1 MTRIHKPL
9 FSRFLAAALSLAMTA
24 PGIVHADIIFAT
36 EGDYPPW
43 NETNESG
50 GFAGFEIDLVNA
62 ICQTIGT
69 ECGFVA
75 APFPEMMDRVAAG
88 EFDAIISGIAITAE
102 RAEKIA
108 FTRPYMSWSVSFAVA
123 ARAPLAADPPASVEA
138 ALAALASL
146 RIGAQK
152 GTVNAMLISEFL
164 PDATLVTFDSQEGLN
179 RALAA
184 GDIDAGLAATQT
196 WRNPSPIDPGALV
209 AIGPPLTSTAY
220 PVLGRGLGIGLARDN
235 AALKASLDEAICAL
249 AADGSIANFS
259 RTWFSADLS
268 VRCE

>member
-1 MTRIHKPL
+1 M
-9 FSRFLAAALSLAMTA
+9 SRQDGIFCSALSAALLSLGLLA
-24 PGIVHADIIFAT
+24 PGVAHADTIFAT

-43 NETNESG
+43 NETDASG

-62 ICQTIGT
+62 ICLTIDM

-88 EFDAIISGIAITAE
+88 DFDAIISGIAITAE

-108 FTRPYMSWSVSFAVA
+108 FTRPYMSWSGSFAVEA
-123 ARAPLAADPPASVEA
+123 GAPLAADPPASVAA
-138 ALAALASL
+138 ALSALGNL

-152 GTVNAMLISEFL
+152 GTVNAKLVGEYL
-164 PDATLVTFDSQEGLN
+164 PEATLVTFDSQESLN
-179 RALAA
+179 RAFAG
-184 GDIDAGLAATQT
+184 GDIDAGFAATQT
-196 WRNPSPIDPGALV
+196 WRNPSPLDPGALV
-209 AIGPPLTSTAY
+209 TIGPPLTSTDY

-235 AALKASLDEAICAL
+235 VALKAKLDDAICAL

-259 RTWFSADLS
+259 RTWFGDDLS
-268 VRCE
+268 VPCE